1 MAQQYVKTI
10 ILRLIWIIL
19 SIFFMASCSHELLTR
34 PEKTPV
40 AADKMEEQILTLGEQ
55 HFNRGEFESALQ
67 KTQEALKLN
76 PDNVEALYATAD
88 VYLALGQYNKSLE
101 FSKRAA
107 AYKSERLPDIYL
119 LIGKTYQ
126 RHDDPW
132 NALRTYRF
140 AVSEY
145 PKNSKLQYS
154 LGDTYAYLN
163 KAEFAADA
171 FKAAILADPRNA
183 ASHFQLGVLYYSNDY
198 STPALLSL
206 SVSLLL
212 KPKQASAPLIIKDI
226 NDLLGREV
234 VTRKT
239 DEGDFRSV
247 DEALVRQRMS
257 LLNKS
262 ETYTAFEIIKAQ
274 YHTLFKELNTLKIK
288 NKNNAFVMDNYV
300 PLYDKVQQEGLDE
313 AFVYYVFQ
321 GSKNTVI
328 SNWLEKHPEK
338 IKQLEQVVRN
348 YKG

>member
-1 MAQQYVKTI
+1 
-10 ILRLIWIIL
+10 
-19 SIFFMASCSHELLTR
+19 
-34 PEKTPV
+34 
-40 AADKMEEQILTLGEQ
+40 
-55 HFNRGEFESALQ
+55 
-67 KTQEALKLN
+67 
-76 PDNVEALYATAD
+76 
-88 VYLALGQYNKSLE
+88 
-101 FSKRAA
+101 
-107 AYKSERLPDIYL
+107 
-119 LIGKTYQ
+119 
-126 RHDDPW
+126 
-132 NALRTYRF
+132 
-140 AVSEY
+140 
-145 PKNSKLQYS
+145 
-154 LGDTYAYLN
+154 
-163 KAEFAADA
+163 
-171 FKAAILADPRNA
+171 
-183 ASHFQLGVLYYSNDY
+183 
-198 STPALLSL
+198 
-206 SVSLLL
+206 
-212 KPKQASAPLIIKDI
+212 LIIKDI